1 MRLAALIHKPRVGP
15 KAMPA
20 EKVLEMMTMGG
31 ARALGLEHEIGSLE
45 AGKRADITILSRNV
59 LNAWPSLATDPVS
72 QVVYAH
78 QSRDVDSVVIDGEVL
93 LSEGQFVRWSQ
104 EDVLRDAQGERKKL
118 LERVPE
124 LGLG

>member
-1 MRLAALIHKPRVGP
+1 
-15 KAMPA
+15 
-20 EKVLEMMTMGG
+20 MMTMGG

-78 QSRDVDSVVIDGEVL
+78 QSRDVHTVVIGGEVL